1 MEHRREI
8 LVGAVV
14 MLGIAV
20 GVAGTIWLKGGWGSD
35 QVALRTASTSVGQL
49 VPGASVKFRGVS
61 VGRVESVS
69 VVPSGEAVMVE
80 MTIRPELAIPSD
92 AAVVIAPESFF
103 GDWQAEIT
111 TREEYSS
118 LTFYEHGEEG
128 VLAGAVLPDFSRLTA
143 TADEIARRLKVMSD
157 RFEIAFTEE
166 TALNLRHLIDN
177 LGLISDDLTT
187 MIAQQAARFDELA
200 VGVGESAREFT
211 AAARVARTSLEKV
224 DGALTD
230 ANVGTILG
238 NAGESMEN
246 LKTLTGDM
254 SAAMAEMRT
263 AAQQG
268 SATMARLDGL
278 LARAQSGEG
287 LLGALLG
294 DQELAEGATTTMKNL
309 NQLLAD
315 IKENPTRYLSFSI
328 FQ

>member
-1 MEHRREI
+1 
-8 LVGAVV
+8 
-14 MLGIAV
+14 MLGVAV
-20 GVAGTIWLKGGWGSD
+20 GVIGTIWLKGGWGSN

-49 VPGASVKFRGVS
+49 VAGASVKFRGVA
-61 VGRVESVS
+61 VGRVEAVT
-69 VVPSGEAVMVE
+69 VVPTGEAVMVD
-80 MTIRPELAIPSD
+80 MTVRPDLAIPDD

-111 TREEYSS
+111 TRDEYSS
-118 LTFYEHGEEG
+118 LTFHEHAEEG

-143 TADEIARRLKVMSD
+143 TADEIARRLTVMSD
-157 RFEIAFTEE
+157 RFELAFTEE

-211 AAARVARTSLEKV
+211 AAARVARTTMERV
-224 DGALTD
+224 DGLLAD
-230 ANVGTILG
+230 ANVGTMLG
-238 NAGESMEN
+238 DAGESMEN

-254 SAAMAEMRT
+254 RAAMAEMRT

-268 SATMARLDGL
+268 ATTLTRLETL
-278 LARAQSGEG
+278 LAKAESGEG
-287 LLGALLG
+287 LLGRLLG
-294 DQELAEGATTTMKNL
+294 DQALADKATETVNTL

-315 IKENPTRYLSFSI
+315 FKENPTRYLSFSI
-328 FQ
+328 F

>member
-1 MEHRREI
+1 MERRREI

-20 GVAGTIWLKGGWGSD
+20 GVIGTIWLKGGWGSN

-49 VPGASVKFRGVS
+49 VTGALVKFRGVA
-61 VGRVESVS
+61 VGRVESVA
-69 VVPSGEAVMVE
+69 VVPTGEAVMVE
-80 MTIRPELAIPSD
+80 MTVRPDLAIPAD

-111 TREEYSS
+111 TRDEYSS
-118 LTFYEHGEEG
+118 LTFYEHPEEG

-143 TADEIARRLKVMSD
+143 TADEIARRLTVMSD
-157 RFEIAFTEE
+157 RFELAFTEE

-211 AAARVARTSLEKV
+211 AAARVARTTLERV
-224 DGALTD
+224 DGALTEAD
-230 ANVGTILG
+230 VGTILG
-238 NAGESMEN
+238 DAGESMQN
-246 LKTLTGDM
+246 LKTLTTDLR
-254 SAAMAEMRT
+254 AAMAEMRT

-268 SATMARLDGL
+268 SATMTRLEGL
-278 LARAQSGEG
+278 LAKAESGEG
-287 LLGALLG
+287 LLGRLLG
-294 DQELAEGATTTMKNL
+294 DRELADGAVATVKNL

-328 FQ
+328 F

>member
-1 MEHRREI
+1 MERRREI

-14 MLGIAV
+14 VLGIAV
-20 GVAGTIWLKGGWGSD
+20 GVIGTIWLKGGWGSN
-35 QVALRTASTSVGQL
+35 QVALRTASTGVGQL
-49 VPGASVKFRGVS
+49 VAGASVKFRGVA
-61 VGRVESVS
+61 VGRVESVA

-80 MTIRPELAIPSD
+80 MTVRPDLAIPAD

-111 TREEYSS
+111 TRDEYGS
-118 LTFYEHGEEG
+118 LTFYEHAEEG

-143 TADEIARRLKVMSD
+143 TADEIARRLTVMSD
-157 RFEIAFTEE
+157 RFELAFTEE

-187 MIAQQAARFDELA
+187 MISQQATRFDELA
-200 VGVGESAREFT
+200 VGVSESAREFT
-211 AAARVARTSLEKV
+211 AAARVARSTLERM
-224 DGALTD
+224 DGILTD
-230 ANVGTILG
+230 ADVGTLLG

-254 SAAMAEMRT
+254 RAAMTELRT

-268 SATMARLDGL
+268 SATMTRLETL
-278 LARAQSGEG
+278 LASAESGEG
-287 LLGALLG
+287 LLGRLLA
-294 DQELAEGATTTMKNL
+294 DPELAEGATAAVANL
-309 NQLLAD
+309 NRLLAD

-328 FQ
+328 F

>member
-20 GVAGTIWLKGGWGSD
+20 GVVGTIWLKGGWGSD
-35 QVALRTASTSVGQL
+35 QVALRTASPSVGQL
-49 VPGASVKFRGVS
+49 VAGASVKFRGVS
-61 VGRVESVS
+61 VGRVESVA
-69 VVPSGEAVMVE
+69 VLPSGEAVMVE
-80 MTIRPELAIPSD
+80 MTVRPDLAIPPE

-111 TREEYSS
+111 TRQEYGS
-118 LTFYEHGEEG
+118 LTFYEHAEEG
-128 VLAGAVLPDFSRLTA
+128 VLAGAALPDFSRLTA
-143 TADEIARRLKVMSD
+143 TADEIARRLTVMSE

-166 TALNLRHLIDN
+166 TAMNLRHLIDN

-187 MIAQQAARFDELA
+187 MISQQAARFDELA
-200 VGVGESAREFT
+200 VGVTESAREFT
-211 AAARVARTSLEKV
+211 AAARVARSTMERV
-224 DGALTD
+224 DGILAD
-230 ANVGTILG
+230 ANVGTMLG

-254 SAAMAEMRT
+254 RAAMAEMRT

-268 SATMARLDGL
+268 TATLARLDAL
-278 LARAQSGEG
+278 LAGAESGEG
-287 LLGALLG
+287 LLGRLLG
-294 DQELAEGATTTMKNL
+294 DSELAEGASAAVANL

-328 FQ
+328 F